1 MEPNQELI
9 KSLMQMEHMT
19 PELAEKLEKTYR
31 LNQIIYNN
39 PETSEV
45 QKQLASVT
53 MMEIE
58 DMGQLPTRE
67 MLRESLSQF
76 QMYIRK

>member
-19 PELAEKLEKTYR
+19 PELAEKLEKVHR
-31 LNQIIYNN
+31 LNWIIYKN
-39 PETSEV
+39 PKSSEV
-45 QKQLASVT
+45 DKQLASVT

-58 DMGQLPTRE
+58 DMGQLPTKE
-67 MLRESLSQF
+67 ILMESLNQF
-76 QMYIRK
+76 KMYIKK